1 MNPSKYDGIM
11 AVPGKG
17 RAVGIVLVVAFIVV
31 AGFFFNPFASNVP
44 EGVDTDATE
53 LCSVTWSGDDYEVVT
68 FEDELFVL
76 NPENVEV
83 YALDEDVTRDFI
95 SRDRNTLWLQPRTV
109 EGLGL
114 DASELEPAE

>member
-1 MNPSKYDGIM
+1 M
-11 AVPGKG
+11 AAPGKG
-17 RAVGIVLVVAFIVV
+17 RIVGIVLVVAFIVV
-31 AGFFFNPFASNVP
+31 AGLFFNPFASNVP

-53 LCSVTWSGDDYEVVT
+53 LRSVTWSGDDYEVVT

-76 NPENVEV
+76 DPENVEV

-95 SRDRNTLWLQPRTV
+95 SRDRNTLWLQQRTV

-114 DASELEPAE
+114 DAAELEPAA